1 MRAVNLY
8 SSPQRAQ
15 DTPRSN
21 DPVVALRRFTEVRR
35 ELLLED
41 RLDRL
46 VTVLE
51 RLVGA
56 LERRA
61 S

>member
-1 MRAVNLY
+1 MNLAHEDSRATVPEQ
-8 SSPQRAQ
+8 SP
-15 DTPRSN
+15 TTE
-21 DPVVALRRFTEVRR
+21 ALRRWGAKRR

-51 RLVGA
+51 RLVIA
-56 LERRA
+56 LERRV

>member
-1 MRAVNLY
+1 VRALRIQPAER
-8 SSPQRAQ
+8 SAQ
-15 DTPRSN
+15 DGPPDTLQRW
-21 DPVVALRRFTEVRR
+21 AERRR

-51 RLVGA
+51 RLAGA

>member
-1 MRAVNLY
+1 VHLKLRPRDAP
-8 SSPQRAQ
+8 SQ
-15 DTPRSN
+15 DEP
-21 DPVVALRRFTEVRR
+21 DALRRWASRRR

-51 RLVGA
+51 RLVAA
-56 LERRA
+56 LERHA
-61 S
+61 A

>member
-1 MRAVNLY
+1 MRALKLA
-8 SSPQRAQ
+8 SP
-15 DTPRSN
+15 P
-21 DPVVALRRFTEVRR
+21 DPSQESDALRRWASRRR

-41 RLDRL
+41 RLDAL
-46 VTVLE
+46 VAILE

>member
-1 MRAVNLY
+1 MRA
-8 SSPQRAQ
+8 
-15 DTPRSN
+15 
-21 DPVVALRRFTEVRR
+21 LRILDDAVSTQAPEADAVRRWAERRR

-51 RLVGA
+51 RLAGA

>member
-1 MRAVNLY
+1 M
-8 SSPQRAQ
+8 S
-15 DTPRSN
+15 DTLHRW
-21 DPVVALRRFTEVRR
+21 AERRR
-35 ELLLED
+35 ELLLKD

-51 RLVGA
+51 HLVAA

>member
-1 MRAVNLY
+1 MRALRIQ
-8 SSPQRAQ
+8 PA
-15 DTPRSN
+15 N
-21 DPVVALRRFTEVRR
+21 DPPQDDVPNTVRRWAERRR

-56 LERRA
+56 LERWA

>member
-1 MRAVNLY
+1 MRALKLA
-8 SSPQRAQ
+8 PPPIPTQET
-15 DTPRSN
+15 D
-21 DPVVALRRFTEVRR
+21 ALRRWASRRR

-46 VTVLE
+46 VSVLE
-51 RLVGA
+51 RLVLA
-56 LERRA
+56 LERHA